1 VGEEA
6 TAQQLLD
13 SARRAIT
20 AGLFLED
27 FVEGTPYGHLDIC
40 GPMVT
45 GHDDGWRPTG
55 ATAFSTRLLAIFATE
70 FRKPAR

>member
-1 VGEEA
+1 
-6 TAQQLLD
+6 
-13 SARRAIT
+13 
-20 AGLFLED
+20 LFLED

-55 ATAFSTRLLAIFATE
+55 ATAFSTRLLATFATQ